1 MSVQGQSTQSGQV
14 QAVPSSVE
22 LEHMLGNKISAQC
35 HPSDERVYVTALGPL
50 VVIAD
55 VLDPHAQFFLRAHDA
70 DVTALEVSSSGRF
83 LASGQARSPNAP
95 SGDSVCIVWDF
106 AQKRAV
112 YNFYGI
118 LGGVTHVRFSP
129 DEKMLAAVGVDMN
142 VFVWDLATGE
152 QVYNK
157 QFTTSEQRNG
167 VAFLSW
173 GPIVTSSVS
182 KRPAYTFAFN
192 VFERVHVA
200 VFEFDFRIM
209 RYNHII
215 HPALMPSS
223 GYLRT
228 YTSGVFDPA
237 GNMVLCGTTAG
248 EVAVFYIVPGGLQYK
263 TALLASSGGVHCLTS
278 VKASIDSSGRTAIY
292 VGGGDGSIRCF
303 TGVGLDWVCTAE
315 TRTYGRVTG
324 MSLAGGSAVWMLV
337 TTSSGLLYRVSFGGN
352 LHMGAMAGG
361 RTAVDLLE
369 AAHTGSVIASAFN
382 PSSPA
387 CVATISTDRSLRLW
401 NLNTYGV
408 TWTAALPNG
417 LNATAV
423 WVADPIDEA
432 TLHSSSS
439 SSNSSS
445 SSSDP
450 VPGIPCDIYAG
461 FSDGSLRSY
470 SITPATVAAASHNLQ
485 STGGSGVMGGQLEN
499 WRINAHKG
507 AVSCITGNRAII
519 VTGGPDGRV
528 LVWARHS
535 HDLLL
540 TFNDH
545 TKPLVSVQLDCKNP
559 EILYSVGQDRIVNT
573 YSMRAERRL
582 RLHALP
588 QPDATACFITAMTQ
602 LTADSSERELVCGT
616 SDGRLF
622 LFDPAVPD
630 TCVGSIDLLSLL
642 VLRARASRDGT
653 FAPVQGEDVDSLV
666 PKLRPGQSRA
676 ELRISSIAT
685 SPSGRFVAVA
695 TACSRLIILSLPPP
709 GTSFVHTLRSTI
721 GGPTSDQ
728 GSLTR
733 RATVV
738 DQAGKH
744 RQLVTSP
751 ATLMK
756 IVAFLNAGK
765 SPFTDV
771 KWAPDEHQL
780 ILSCSDSLIAVVNF
794 YGSE

>member
-1 MSVQGQSTQSGQV
+1 MSVQGGGQ
-14 QAVPSSVE
+14 QYQAGQQALAVPSSVE
-22 LEHMLGNKISAQC
+22 LEHMLGNKIAAQC

-55 VLDPHAQFFLRAHDA
+55 VLDPHAQHFLRAHDA

-95 SGDSVCIVWDF
+95 SGDSVVIVWDF
-106 AQKRAV
+106 AQRRAV

-152 QVYNK
+152 QVYNR
-157 QFTTSEQRNG
+157 QFTTSDQRGG
-167 VAFLSW
+167 VAFLTW

-223 GYLRT
+223 GFLRT

-248 EVAVFYIVPGGLQYK
+248 EVAVFYIMPGGLQYK
-263 TALLASSGGVHCLTS
+263 TALLASSGGVHCIVS
-278 VKASIDSSGRTAIY
+278 VRSSIDSTGRTAIY

-324 MSLAGGSAVWMLV
+324 LSIAGGSSVWMLA
-337 TTSSGLLYRVSFGGN
+337 TTTSGLLYRISFGGN

-369 AAHTGSVIASAFN
+369 AAHTGTVIAAAFN

-387 CVATISTDRSLRLW
+387 SVATISSDRSLRIW

-417 LNATAV
+417 LHATAV
-423 WVADPIDEA
+423 WVADPIDDA
-432 TLHSSSS
+432 TIHSSSS
-439 SSNSSS
+439 SES
-445 SSSDP
+445 P
-450 VPGIPCDIYAG
+450 PGIPCDVYAG
-461 FSDGSLRSY
+461 FSDGSLRAY
-470 SITPATVAAASHNLQ
+470 SITPATVAAASLNLQ
-485 STGGSGVMGGQLEN
+485 STGGSGVSGGQLES

-507 AVSCITGNRAII
+507 AVSCITGNRAIV

-545 TKPLVSVQLDCKNP
+545 TKPLVSVLLDCKNP
-559 EILYSVGQDRIVNT
+559 EVLYSVGQDRIVNT

-588 QPDATACFITAMTQ
+588 QPDSTACFITAMCQ

-630 TCVGSIDLLSLL
+630 TCVGSIDLLALL
-642 VLRARASRDGT
+642 VLRARSSRDGT
-653 FAPVQGEDVDSLV
+653 APPVQGEDADLLV

-676 ELRISSIAT
+676 ELRIASIAT
-685 SPSGRFVAVA
+685 SPSGKFVAVA
-695 TACSRLIILSLPPP
+695 TACSRLIILALPPP
-709 GTSFVHTLRSTI
+709 GTNFVHTVRST
-721 GGPTSDQ
+721 GPLAEQ

-756 IVAFLNAGK
+756 IIAFLNAGK

-771 KWAPDEHQL
+771 KWAPDERQL
-780 ILSCSDSLIAVVNF
+780 LLTCQDSLLAVVNF